1 MRKFLLTAML
11 LAGTSP
17 AFASS
22 IEVISGTPTQAHSIT
37 AIACPNCPPPQ
48 VKKDKH
54 AYQVPTV
61 PSGSQTAEILDVG
74 GEKKLKRIE
83 SWLGGSP
90 VVIMSSAE
98 GWSTNGSMVIA
109 GNAPSAGQIDHE
121 ATTAAV
127 NVAPPADG
135 KLDLDTA
142 GFDLRLK

>member
-1 MRKFLLTAML
+1 MRKFLLTTLM
-11 LAGTSP
+11 LAGTSS

-22 IEVISGTPTQAHSIT
+22 IEVVSGSPNQAHSIT

-48 VKKDKH
+48 VKKDKY
-54 AYQVPTV
+54 AYQVPSV
-61 PSGSQTAEILDVG
+61 PSGSQTAEILDID

-90 VVIMSSAE
+90 VVIMSSAD
-98 GWSTNGSMVIA
+98 GWSTNGSVVIA
-109 GNAPSAGQIDHE
+109 GNAPAAGQVDHE

-127 NVAPPADG
+127 NVAPPANG

-142 GFDLRLK
+142 NFDLRLK